1 MSLRNLKNNGKIK
14 KFLILKNIEDTQ
26 IYKELKCAKNEALI
40 LRELCRNYVV
50 SISSIN
56 AFTLLSTIFGNDKYL
71 YLDALEDLK
80 KLIERGFVNQ
90 NSSFFKSL
98 ENNKT
103 QTLTLALL
111 QSELSLSEYFLE
123 FLEAKPRLNFEKQ
136 EAYADYLEYLKD
148 EFARIQ
154 LYERLSFIQKSAYNS
169 EIKNQIKLYE
179 RHIKERLKKSKFYN
193 VLADIFKEYNLEHK
207 EQIIFLALLK
217 EEYALSN
224 ESSISREMN
233 SLLSLIS
240 ENDLERHKNKKLLQE
255 NAPLLNLIE
264 CDEYLNAFGD
274 ISKSFFIIDEI
285 LQRIINF
292 EPKQSK
298 KIKIESVLKDQDIF
312 ELIEPST
319 DINDIIMPEN
329 TKELLENILKQQ
341 DKKVLERL
349 HSWGIK
355 SNKNIEAKIIFYGP
369 AGTGKTMS
377 ALAMAKSMKKS
388 VLSFDCSKIL
398 SKWVGESEQNVRKIF
413 DTYKNIVQTC
423 KQSPILLLNEADQF
437 LSTRVDG
444 SSGSDKMH
452 NQMQNIFL
460 EQIERFSGVI
470 IATTNFLESLDS
482 AFSRR
487 FDYKIEFKKPDF
499 KDRLKIWEK
508 FLPKKALFEKDFDIN
523 ILSNYELSGAQI
535 LMVVKNTALKVAV
548 SKDGVFK
555 MQDFIE
561 SIQKELNSSFDKSKI
576 VGF

>member
-1 MSLRNLKNNGKIK
+1 MEKLKN
-14 KFLILKNIEDTQ
+14 FLSLKNIEDTQ
-26 IYKELKCAKNEALI
+26 IHKELKCAKNEALI
-40 LRELCRNYVV
+40 LRELCRNYVI

-56 AFTLLSTIFGNDKYL
+56 AFTLLSTIFGNDKYI

-103 QTLTLALL
+103 QTLTLSLL

-123 FLEAKPRLNFEKQ
+123 FLEAKPRLSFEKQ

-148 EFARIQ
+148 EFVRIQ

-179 RHIKERLKKSKFYN
+179 KHIKERLKKSKFYN

-240 ENDLERHKNKKLLQE
+240 ENDLEKHKNKKLLQE

-264 CDEYLNAFGD
+264 YDEYLNAFGD
-274 ISKSFFIIDEI
+274 ISKSFFIIDEV

-298 KIKIESVLKDQDIF
+298 KIKIESVLKEQGIF
-312 ELIEPST
+312 ELIEPSIN
-319 DINDIIMPEN
+319 INDIIMPEN

-355 SNKNIEAKIIFYGP
+355 SSKNIEAKIIFYGP
-369 AGTGKTMS
+369 PGTGKTMS

-555 MQDFIE
+555 MQDFTE
-561 SIQKELNSSFDKSKI
+561 NIQKELNSSFDKSKI

>member
-1 MSLRNLKNNGKIK
+1 MEKLKN
-14 KFLILKNIEDTQ
+14 FLSLKNIEDTQ

-111 QSELSLSEYFLE
+111 ESELSLSEYFLE

-136 EAYADYLEYLKD
+136 EAYTDYLEYLKD
-148 EFARIQ
+148 EFVRIQ

-179 RHIKERLKKSKFYN
+179 KHIKERLKKSKFYN

-264 CDEYLNAFGD
+264 YDEYLNAFGD

-548 SKDGVFK
+548 SQDGVFK

>member
-1 MSLRNLKNNGKIK
+1 MEKLKN
-14 KFLILKNIEDTQ
+14 FLSLKNIEDTQ

-179 RHIKERLKKSKFYN
+179 KHIKERLKKSKFYN

-264 CDEYLNAFGD
+264 YDEYLNAFGD

-312 ELIEPST
+312 ELIEPSA

-377 ALAMAKSMKKS
+377 ALAMAKSMKKP

-487 FDYKIEFKKPDF
+487 FDYKIEFKEPDF

-508 FLPKKALFEKDFDIN
+508 FLPKKALFEKDFNIN

-548 SKDGVFK
+548 SQDGVFK

-576 VGF
+576 V

>member
-1 MSLRNLKNNGKIK
+1 MVRLKE
-14 KFLILKNIEDTQ
+14 FLSLKNIEESQ
-26 IYKELKCAKNEALI
+26 IYKELKCSKNEALI
-40 LRELCRNYVV
+40 LRELCKNYVI

-56 AFTLLSTIFGNDKYL
+56 AFTLLTGVFGSEKYS
-71 YLDALEDLK
+71 YLDTLEDLK
-80 KLIERGFVNQ
+80 RLIERGFVNQ
-90 NSSFFKSL
+90 NSGFFKNIES
-98 ENNKT
+98 NKS
-103 QTLTLALL
+103 QNLILSLL

-123 FLEAKPRLNFEKQ
+123 FLEAKPRLNLDKK
-136 EAYADYLEYLKD
+136 EAYGEYLEYLKD
-148 EFARIQ
+148 EFMRVE
-154 LYERLSFIQKSAYNS
+154 LYERLSFIRSSTYSDELKA
-169 EIKNQIKLYE
+169 QIKLYE
-179 RHIKERLKKSKFYN
+179 KHIKERLKKSKFYN
-193 VLADIFKEYNLEHK
+193 ILADIFKEYSLEYK

-217 EEYALSN
+217 EEYTLSN
-224 ESSISREMN
+224 ENSVSREMN
-233 SLLSLIS
+233 SLLSLVS
-240 ENDLERHKNKKLLQE
+240 ENDLEKHKNKSLLQE

-264 CDEYLNAFGD
+264 YDEYLNAFGD
-274 ISKSFFIIDEI
+274 ISKSFFITDEI

-292 EPKQSK
+292 EPKQNK
-298 KIKIESVLKDQDIF
+298 KIKIENVLKEQDIF
-312 ELIEPST
+312 ELIEPSI
-319 DINDIIMPEN
+319 DINDIIMPQN

-349 HSWGIK
+349 NSWGIK

-377 ALAMAKSMKKS
+377 ALAMAKSMKKT

-437 LSTRVDG
+437 LSTRVES

-460 EQIERFSGVI
+460 EQIERFNGVI

-499 KDRLKIWEK
+499 KDRLKMWEK
-508 FLPKKALFEKDFDIN
+508 FLPRKASFEKAFDVN
-523 ILSNYELSGAQI
+523 LLANYELSGAQI

-548 SKDGVFK
+548 TEDGVFK

>member
-1 MSLRNLKNNGKIK
+1 CS
-14 KFLILKNIEDTQ
+14 
-26 IYKELKCAKNEALI
+26 KNEALI
-40 LRELCRNYVV
+40 LRELCKNYVI

-56 AFTLLSTIFGNDKYL
+56 AFTLLTGIFGSEKYS
-71 YLDALEDLK
+71 YLDTLEDLK
-80 KLIERGFVNQ
+80 RLIERGFVNQ
-90 NSSFFKSL
+90 NSGFFKNIES
-98 ENNKT
+98 NKS
-103 QTLTLALL
+103 QNLILSLL

-123 FLEAKPRLNFEKQ
+123 FLEAKPRLNLDKK
-136 EAYADYLEYLKD
+136 EAYGEYLEYLKD
-148 EFARIQ
+148 EFMRVE
-154 LYERLSFIQKSAYNS
+154 LYERLSFIRSSTYSDELKA
-169 EIKNQIKLYE
+169 QIKLYE
-179 RHIKERLKKSKFYN
+179 KHIKERLKKSKFYN
-193 VLADIFKEYNLEHK
+193 ILADIFKEYSLEYK

-217 EEYALSN
+217 EEYTLSN
-224 ESSISREMN
+224 ENSVSREMN
-233 SLLSLIS
+233 SLLSLVS
-240 ENDLERHKNKKLLQE
+240 ENDLEKHKHKSLLQE

-264 CDEYLNAFGD
+264 YDEYLNAFGD
-274 ISKSFFIIDEI
+274 ISKSFFITDEI

-292 EPKQSK
+292 EPKQNK
-298 KIKIESVLKDQDIF
+298 KIKIENVLKEQDIF
-312 ELIEPST
+312 ELIEPSI
-319 DINDIIMPEN
+319 DINDIIMPQN

-349 HSWGIK
+349 NSWGIK

-377 ALAMAKSMKKS
+377 ALAMAKSMKKT

-437 LSTRVDG
+437 LSTRVES

-460 EQIERFSGVI
+460 EQIERFNGVI

-499 KDRLKIWEK
+499 KDRLKMWEK
-508 FLPKKALFEKDFDIN
+508 FLPRKASFEKAFDVN
-523 ILSNYELSGAQI
+523 LLANYELSGAQI

-548 SKDGVFK
+548 TEDGVFK

>member
-1 MSLRNLKNNGKIK
+1 
-14 KFLILKNIEDTQ
+14 
-26 IYKELKCAKNEALI
+26 LKCSKNEALI
-40 LRELCRNYVV
+40 LRELCKNYVI

-56 AFTLLSTIFGNDKYL
+56 AFTLLTGIFGSEKYS
-71 YLDALEDLK
+71 YLDTLEDLK
-80 KLIERGFVNQ
+80 RLIERGFVNQ
-90 NSSFFKSL
+90 NSGFFKNIES
-98 ENNKT
+98 NKS
-103 QTLTLALL
+103 QNLILSLL

-123 FLEAKPRLNFEKQ
+123 FLEAKPRLNLDKK
-136 EAYADYLEYLKD
+136 EAYGEYLEYLKD
-148 EFARIQ
+148 EFMRVE
-154 LYERLSFIQKSAYNS
+154 LYERLSFIRSSTYSDELKA
-169 EIKNQIKLYE
+169 QIKLYE
-179 RHIKERLKKSKFYN
+179 KHIKERLKKSKFYN
-193 VLADIFKEYNLEHK
+193 ILADIFKEYSLEYK

-217 EEYALSN
+217 EEYTLSN
-224 ESSISREMN
+224 ENSVSREMN
-233 SLLSLIS
+233 SLLSLVS
-240 ENDLERHKNKKLLQE
+240 ENDLEKHKNKSLLQE

-264 CDEYLNAFGD
+264 YDEYLNAFGD
-274 ISKSFFIIDEI
+274 ISKSFFITDEI

-292 EPKQSK
+292 EPKQNK
-298 KIKIESVLKDQDIF
+298 KIKIENVLKEQDIF
-312 ELIEPST
+312 ELIEPSI
-319 DINDIIMPEN
+319 DINDIIMPQN

-349 HSWGIK
+349 NSWGIK

-377 ALAMAKSMKKS
+377 ALAMAKSMKKT

-437 LSTRVDG
+437 LSTRVES

-460 EQIERFSGVI
+460 EQIERFNGVI

-499 KDRLKIWEK
+499 KDRLKMWEK
-508 FLPKKALFEKDFDIN
+508 FLPRKASFEKAFDVN
-523 ILSNYELSGAQI
+523 LLANYELSGAQI

-548 SKDGVFK
+548 TEDGVFK

>member
-555 MQDFIE
+555 IQDFIE

>member
-1 MSLRNLKNNGKIK
+1 
-14 KFLILKNIEDTQ
+14 
-26 IYKELKCAKNEALI
+26 EALI

-148 EFARIQ
+148 EFVRIQ

-179 RHIKERLKKSKFYN
+179 KHIKERLKKSKFYN

-264 CDEYLNAFGD
+264 YDEYLNAFGD

-548 SKDGVFK
+548 SQDGVFK

>member
-1 MSLRNLKNNGKIK
+1 MMEKLKN
-14 KFLILKNIEDTQ
+14 FLSLKNIEDTQ

-56 AFTLLSTIFGNDKYL
+56 AFTLLSTIFENDKYL

-264 CDEYLNAFGD
+264 YDEYLNAFGD

-312 ELIEPST
+312 ELIEPSA

>member
-1 MSLRNLKNNGKIK
+1 
-14 KFLILKNIEDTQ
+14 
-26 IYKELKCAKNEALI
+26 KNEALI

-148 EFARIQ
+148 EFVRIQ

-179 RHIKERLKKSKFYN
+179 KHIKERLKKSKFYN

-264 CDEYLNAFGD
+264 YDEYLNAFGD

-548 SKDGVFK
+548 SQDGVFK

>member
-1 MSLRNLKNNGKIK
+1 MEKLKN
-14 KFLILKNIEDTQ
+14 FLSLKNIEDTQ

-148 EFARIQ
+148 EFACIQ

-179 RHIKERLKKSKFYN
+179 KHIKERLKKSKFYN

-264 CDEYLNAFGD
+264 YDEYLNAFGD

>member
-1 MSLRNLKNNGKIK
+1 MEKLKN
-14 KFLILKNIEDTQ
+14 FLILKNIEDTQ

-487 FDYKIEFKKPDF
+487 FDYKIEF
-499 KDRLKIWEK
+499 
-508 FLPKKALFEKDFDIN
+508 
-523 ILSNYELSGAQI
+523 
-535 LMVVKNTALKVAV
+535 
-548 SKDGVFK
+548 
-555 MQDFIE
+555 
-561 SIQKELNSSFDKSKI
+561 
-576 VGF
+576 

>member
-1 MSLRNLKNNGKIK
+1 
-14 KFLILKNIEDTQ
+14 
-26 IYKELKCAKNEALI
+26 ALI
-40 LRELCRNYVV
+40 LRELCKNYVI

-56 AFTLLSTIFGNDKYL
+56 AFTLLTGIFGSEKYS
-71 YLDALEDLK
+71 YLDTLEDLK
-80 KLIERGFVNQ
+80 RLIERGFVNQ
-90 NSSFFKSL
+90 NSGFFKNIES
-98 ENNKT
+98 NKS
-103 QTLTLALL
+103 QNLILSLL

-123 FLEAKPRLNFEKQ
+123 FLEAKPRLNLDKK
-136 EAYADYLEYLKD
+136 EAYGEYLEYLKD
-148 EFARIQ
+148 EFMRVE
-154 LYERLSFIQKSAYNS
+154 LYERLSFIRSSTYSDELKA
-169 EIKNQIKLYE
+169 QIKLYE
-179 RHIKERLKKSKFYN
+179 KHIKERLKKSKFYN
-193 VLADIFKEYNLEHK
+193 ILADIFKEYSLEYK

-217 EEYALSN
+217 EEYTLSN
-224 ESSISREMN
+224 ENSVSREMN
-233 SLLSLIS
+233 SLLSLVS
-240 ENDLERHKNKKLLQE
+240 ENDLEKHKHKSLLQE

-264 CDEYLNAFGD
+264 YDEYLNAFGD
-274 ISKSFFIIDEI
+274 ISKSFFITDEI

-292 EPKQSK
+292 EPKQNK
-298 KIKIESVLKDQDIF
+298 KIKIENVLKEQDIF
-312 ELIEPST
+312 ELIEPSI
-319 DINDIIMPEN
+319 DINDIIMPQN

-349 HSWGIK
+349 NSWGIK

-377 ALAMAKSMKKS
+377 ALAMAKSMKKT

-437 LSTRVDG
+437 LSTRVES

-460 EQIERFSGVI
+460 EQIERFNGVI

-499 KDRLKIWEK
+499 KDRLKMWEK
-508 FLPKKALFEKDFDIN
+508 FLPRKASFEKAFDVN
-523 ILSNYELSGAQI
+523 LLANYELSGAQI

-548 SKDGVFK
+548 TEDGVFK

>member
-1 MSLRNLKNNGKIK
+1 
-14 KFLILKNIEDTQ
+14 
-26 IYKELKCAKNEALI
+26 ELKCAKNEALI

-123 FLEAKPRLNFEKQ
+123 FLEAKPCLNFEKQ

-179 RHIKERLKKSKFYN
+179 KHIKERLKKSKFYN

-264 CDEYLNAFGD
+264 YDEYLNAFGD

>member
-1 MSLRNLKNNGKIK
+1 MEKLKN
-14 KFLILKNIEDTQ
+14 FLSLKNIEDTQ

-56 AFTLLSTIFGNDKYL
+56 AFTLLSAIFGNDKYL

-179 RHIKERLKKSKFYN
+179 KHIKERLKKSKFYN

-264 CDEYLNAFGD
+264 YDEYLNAFGD

-470 IATTNFLESLDS
+470 IATTNF
-482 AFSRR
+482 
-487 FDYKIEFKKPDF
+487 
-499 KDRLKIWEK
+499 
-508 FLPKKALFEKDFDIN
+508 
-523 ILSNYELSGAQI
+523 
-535 LMVVKNTALKVAV
+535 
-548 SKDGVFK
+548 
-555 MQDFIE
+555 
-561 SIQKELNSSFDKSKI
+561 
-576 VGF
+576 

>member
-1 MSLRNLKNNGKIK
+1 MVRLKE
-14 KFLILKNIEDTQ
+14 FLSLKNIEESQ
-26 IYKELKCAKNEALI
+26 IYKELKCSKNEALI
-40 LRELCRNYVV
+40 LRELCKNYVI

-56 AFTLLSTIFGNDKYL
+56 AFTLLTGIFGSEKYS
-71 YLDALEDLK
+71 YLDTLEDLK
-80 KLIERGFVNQ
+80 RLIERGFINQ
-90 NSSFFKSL
+90 NSGFFKNIES
-98 ENNKT
+98 NKS
-103 QTLTLALL
+103 QNLILSLL

-123 FLEAKPRLNFEKQ
+123 FLEAKPRLNLDKK
-136 EAYADYLEYLKD
+136 EAYGEYLEYLKD
-148 EFARIQ
+148 EFMRVE
-154 LYERLSFIQKSAYNS
+154 LYERLSFIRSSTYSDELKA
-169 EIKNQIKLYE
+169 QIKLYE
-179 RHIKERLKKSKFYN
+179 KHIKERLKKSKFYN
-193 VLADIFKEYNLEHK
+193 ILADIFKEYSLEYK

-217 EEYALSN
+217 EEYTLSN
-224 ESSISREMN
+224 ENSVSREMN
-233 SLLSLIS
+233 SLLSLVS
-240 ENDLERHKNKKLLQE
+240 ENDLERHKNKSLLQE

-264 CDEYLNAFGD
+264 YDEYLNAFGD
-274 ISKSFFIIDEI
+274 ISKSFFITDEI

-292 EPKQSK
+292 EPKQNK
-298 KIKIESVLKDQDIF
+298 KIKIENVLKEQDIF
-312 ELIEPST
+312 ELIEPSI
-319 DINDIIMPEN
+319 DINDIIMPQN

-349 HSWGIK
+349 NSWGIK

-377 ALAMAKSMKKS
+377 ALAMAKSMKKT

-437 LSTRVDG
+437 LSTRVES

-460 EQIERFSGVI
+460 EQIERFNGVI

-499 KDRLKIWEK
+499 KDRLKMWEK
-508 FLPKKALFEKDFDIN
+508 FLPRKASFEKAFDVN
-523 ILSNYELSGAQI
+523 LLANYELSGAQI

-548 SKDGVFK
+548 TEDGVFK

>member
-1 MSLRNLKNNGKIK
+1 KLKN
-14 KFLILKNIEDTQ
+14 FLSLKNIEDTQ

-264 CDEYLNAFGD
+264 YDEYLNAFGD

-312 ELIEPST
+312 ELIEPSA

-349 HSWGIK
+349 HSWGVK

-377 ALAMAKSMKKS
+377 ALAMAKSMKKP

-508 FLPKKALFEKDFDIN
+508 FLPKKALFEKDFNIN

-548 SKDGVFK
+548 SQDGVFK

>member
-1 MSLRNLKNNGKIK
+1 
-14 KFLILKNIEDTQ
+14 NIEDTQ

-179 RHIKERLKKSKFYN
+179 KHIKERLKKSKFYN

-264 CDEYLNAFGD
+264 YDEYLNAFGD

-508 FLPKKALFEKDFDIN
+508 FLPKKALFEKD
-523 ILSNYELSGAQI
+523 
-535 LMVVKNTALKVAV
+535 
-548 SKDGVFK
+548 
-555 MQDFIE
+555 
-561 SIQKELNSSFDKSKI
+561 
-576 VGF
+576 

>member
-1 MSLRNLKNNGKIK
+1 MMEKLKN
-14 KFLILKNIEDTQ
+14 FLSLKNIEDTQ

-56 AFTLLSTIFGNDKYL
+56 AFTLLSTIFENDKYL

-136 EAYADYLEYLKD
+136 EAYTDYLEYLKD
-148 EFARIQ
+148 EFVRIQ

-179 RHIKERLKKSKFYN
+179 KHIKERLKKSKFYN

-264 CDEYLNAFGD
+264 YDEYLNAFGD

-437 LSTRVDG
+437 LSTRIDG

-548 SKDGVFK
+548 SQDGVFK

>member
-1 MSLRNLKNNGKIK
+1 MEKLKN
-14 KFLILKNIEDTQ
+14 FLSLKNIEDTQ

-148 EFARIQ
+148 EFVRIQ

-179 RHIKERLKKSKFYN
+179 KHIKERVKKSKFYN

-264 CDEYLNAFGD
+264 YDEYLNAFGD

-377 ALAMAKSMKKS
+377 ALAMAKSMKKT

-548 SKDGVFK
+548 SQDGVFK

>member
-1 MSLRNLKNNGKIK
+1 MVRLKE
-14 KFLILKNIEDTQ
+14 FLSLKNIEESQ
-26 IYKELKCAKNEALI
+26 IYKELKCSKNEALI
-40 LRELCRNYVV
+40 LRELCKNYVI

-56 AFTLLSTIFGNDKYL
+56 AFTLLTGIFGSEKYS
-71 YLDALEDLK
+71 YLDTLEDLK
-80 KLIERGFVNQ
+80 RLIERGFINQ
-90 NSSFFKSL
+90 NSGFFKNIES
-98 ENNKT
+98 NKS
-103 QTLTLALL
+103 QNLILSLL

-123 FLEAKPRLNFEKQ
+123 FLEAKPRLNLDKK
-136 EAYADYLEYLKD
+136 EAYGEYLEYLKD
-148 EFARIQ
+148 EFMRVE
-154 LYERLSFIQKSAYNS
+154 LYERLSFIRSSTYSDELKA
-169 EIKNQIKLYE
+169 QIKLYE
-179 RHIKERLKKSKFYN
+179 KHIKERLKKSKFYN
-193 VLADIFKEYNLEHK
+193 ILADIFKEYSLEYK

-217 EEYALSN
+217 EEYTLSN
-224 ESSISREMN
+224 ENSVSREMN
-233 SLLSLIS
+233 SLLSLVS
-240 ENDLERHKNKKLLQE
+240 ENDLEKHKNKSLLQE

-264 CDEYLNAFGD
+264 YDEYLNAFGD
-274 ISKSFFIIDEI
+274 ISKSFFITDEI

-292 EPKQSK
+292 EPKQNK

>member
-1 MSLRNLKNNGKIK
+1 MEKLKN
-14 KFLILKNIEDTQ
+14 FLILKNIEDTQ

-98 ENNKT
+98 ENNKI

-123 FLEAKPRLNFEKQ
+123 FLEVKPRLNFEKQ

-377 ALAMAKSMKKS
+377 ALAMAKSMKKP

-548 SKDGVFK
+548 SQDGVFK

>member
-1 MSLRNLKNNGKIK
+1 MEKLKN
-14 KFLILKNIEDTQ
+14 FLILKNIEDTQ

-169 EIKNQIKLYE
+169 EIKNQIKLYK

>member
-1 MSLRNLKNNGKIK
+1 
-14 KFLILKNIEDTQ
+14 
-26 IYKELKCAKNEALI
+26 ELKCAKNEALI

-103 QTLTLALL
+103 QTLTLTLL

-179 RHIKERLKKSKFYN
+179 KHIKERLKKSKFYN

-264 CDEYLNAFGD
+264 YDEYLNAFGD

>member
-1 MSLRNLKNNGKIK
+1 
-14 KFLILKNIEDTQ
+14 
-26 IYKELKCAKNEALI
+26 NEALI

-179 RHIKERLKKSKFYN
+179 KHIKERLKKSKFYN

-264 CDEYLNAFGD
+264 YDEYLNAFGD

-312 ELIEPST
+312 ELIEPSA

>member
-1 MSLRNLKNNGKIK
+1 MEKLKN
-14 KFLILKNIEDTQ
+14 FLILKNIEDTQ

-423 KQSPILLLNEADQF
+423 KQSPILFLNEADQF

>member
-1 MSLRNLKNNGKIK
+1 MVRLKE
-14 KFLILKNIEDTQ
+14 FLSLKNIEESQ
-26 IYKELKCAKNEALI
+26 IYKELKCSKNEALI
-40 LRELCRNYVV
+40 LRELCKNYVI

-56 AFTLLSTIFGNDKYL
+56 AFTLLTGIFGSEKYS
-71 YLDALEDLK
+71 YLDTLEDLK
-80 KLIERGFVNQ
+80 RLIERGFINQ
-90 NSSFFKSL
+90 NSGFFKNIES
-98 ENNKT
+98 NKS
-103 QTLTLALL
+103 QNLILSLL

-123 FLEAKPRLNFEKQ
+123 FLEAKPRLNLDKK
-136 EAYADYLEYLKD
+136 EAYGEYLEYLKD
-148 EFARIQ
+148 EFMRVE
-154 LYERLSFIQKSAYNS
+154 LYERLSFIRSSTYSDELKA
-169 EIKNQIKLYE
+169 QIKLYE
-179 RHIKERLKKSKFYN
+179 KHIKERLKKSKFYN
-193 VLADIFKEYNLEHK
+193 ILADIFKEYSLEYK

-217 EEYALSN
+217 EEYTLSN
-224 ESSISREMN
+224 ENSVSREMN
-233 SLLSLIS
+233 SLLSLVS
-240 ENDLERHKNKKLLQE
+240 ENDLEKHKNKSLLQE

-264 CDEYLNAFGD
+264 YDEYLNAFDD
-274 ISKSFFIIDEI
+274 ISKSFFITDEI

-292 EPKQSK
+292 EPKQNK
-298 KIKIESVLKDQDIF
+298 KIKIENVLKEQDIF
-312 ELIEPST
+312 ELIEPSI
-319 DINDIIMPEN
+319 DINDIIMPQN

-349 HSWGIK
+349 NSWGIK

-377 ALAMAKSMKKS
+377 ALAMAKSMKKT

-437 LSTRVDG
+437 LSTRVES

-460 EQIERFSGVI
+460 EQIERFNGVI

-499 KDRLKIWEK
+499 KDRLKMWEK
-508 FLPKKALFEKDFDIN
+508 FLPRKASFEKAFDVN
-523 ILSNYELSGAQI
+523 LLANYELSGAQI

-548 SKDGVFK
+548 TEDGVFK

>member
-1 MSLRNLKNNGKIK
+1 MEKLKN
-14 KFLILKNIEDTQ
+14 FLSLKNIEDTQ

-71 YLDALEDLK
+71 YLDSLEDLK

-98 ENNKT
+98 ESNKT

-148 EFARIQ
+148 EFVRIQ
-154 LYERLSFIQKSAYNS
+154 LYERLSFIQKNAYNS
-169 EIKNQIKLYE
+169 EIRNQIKLYE
-179 RHIKERLKKSKFYN
+179 KHIKERLKKSKFYN

-264 CDEYLNAFGD
+264 YDEYLNAFGD

-548 SKDGVFK
+548 SQDGVFK

>member
-1 MSLRNLKNNGKIK
+1 M
-14 KFLILKNIEDTQ
+14 KNIEDTQ

-148 EFARIQ
+148 EFTRIQ

-377 ALAMAKSMKKS
+377 ALAMAKSMKKP

>member
-1 MSLRNLKNNGKIK
+1 MEKLKN
-14 KFLILKNIEDTQ
+14 FLSLKNIEDTQ

-56 AFTLLSTIFGNDKYL
+56 AFTLLSAIFGNDKYL

-179 RHIKERLKKSKFYN
+179 KHIKERLKKSKFYN

-264 CDEYLNAFGD
+264 YDEYLNAFGD

-548 SKDGVFK
+548 SQDGVFK

>member
-1 MSLRNLKNNGKIK
+1 MEKLKN
-14 KFLILKNIEDTQ
+14 FLSLKNIEDTQ

-179 RHIKERLKKSKFYN
+179 KHIKERLKKSKFYN
-193 VLADIFKEYNLEHK
+193 VLVDIFKEYNLEHK

-264 CDEYLNAFGD
+264 YDEYLNAFGD

>member
-1 MSLRNLKNNGKIK
+1 MEKLKN
-14 KFLILKNIEDTQ
+14 FLSLKNIEDTQ

-179 RHIKERLKKSKFYN
+179 KHIKERLKKSKFYN

-264 CDEYLNAFGD
+264 YDEYLNAFGD
-274 ISKSFFIIDEI
+274 ISKSFFIINEI

-548 SKDGVFK
+548 SQDGVFK